1 MSADAL
7 PSHYVHQLMY
17 RERWCYLSLL
27 PGPHLQARIKPL
39 CTIAEHFFFI
49 AVQCQIWHSFLILA
63 YIGLVNIRIFKN
75 GTISLL
81 ECLSDQGNHR
91 LTCYIVQFEMVF
103 LMHFFFCIFAFY
115 NFFAKVCAKK
125 AKIFCGSYMHYF
137 AAQVPLRPREPQ
149 TSTFTEK
156 IAQFGVLDVFISAFL
171 WVLLKLIVR
180 AFRPRDH
187 DRAADDLSLPLCA
200 KPSTSSYNH
209 CPIVFVFRIV
219 ISSFL
224 CYGQY
229 LCFMILDP
237 SRKYN

>member
-27 PGPHLQARIKPL
+27 PGPHLQAWIKPL

-49 AVQCQIWHSFLILA
+49 AVQCKMWHFKFLILA

-75 GTISLL
+75 GTISLPK
-81 ECLSDQGNHR
+81 CPSDQGNHR
-91 LTCYIVQFEMVF
+91 L
-103 LMHFFFCIFAFY
+103 L
-115 NFFAKVCAKK
+115 
-125 AKIFCGSYMHYF
+125 
-137 AAQVPLRPREPQ
+137 PLQ
-149 TSTFTEK
+149 KNS
-156 IAQFGVLDVFISAFL
+156 AVWHGVLDVFISAFL

-180 AFRPRDH
+180 AFRPGDH

-209 CPIVFVFRIV
+209 RPIVFVFI
-219 ISSFL
+219 IAIGSFL
-224 CYGQY
+224 YYCQY
-229 LCFMILDP
+229 LYFMLLDP
-237 SRKYN
+237 SRKYT